1 MFLAVG
7 VLSLFIGWA
16 SMAAAAPAPDRTQ
29 ALIKAASDQFQL
41 LYRMRPSEAA
51 LRQEQLKAV
60 VADWQAAPRSDA
72 NNERLTNW
80 LREAIRSSMPGSRLP
95 LPAPPNFVGGPAKA
109 PPVIDPAPVA
119 APEPAAAQPV
129 DQNTDPFRDDPIEMQ
144 ETK

>member
-7 VLSLFIGWA
+7 VLSLVIGWA

-51 LRQEQLKAV
+51 LRQAQLKTV

-95 LPAPPNFVGGPAKA
+95 LPAATEFRGRTCQS
-109 PPVIDPAPVA
+109 A
-119 APEPAAAQPV
+119 AGDRTGARGHA
-129 DQNTDPFRDDPIEMQ
+129 
-144 ETK
+144 

>member
-1 MFLAVG
+1 M
-7 VLSLFIGWA
+7 
-16 SMAAAAPAPDRTQ
+16 
-29 ALIKAASDQFQL
+29 IKAASDQFQL

-51 LRQEQLKAV
+51 LRQAQLKTV

-95 LPAPPNFVGGPAKA
+95 LPAAPNFVGGPAKA
-109 PPVIDPAPVA
+109 PPAIEPAPVT
-119 APEPAAAQPV
+119 APEPAAAHASAQPV
-129 DQNTDPFRDDPIEMQ
+129 DQNTDPFRDDPIELQ